1 MELSLRWAARS
12 KGAHGDSPNAL
23 LASSRGACIRRF
35 AGLLDGL
42 QGLGFD
48 GYAIGGLS
56 VGEPKPACSGCW
68 SSSWSKFAAAPRYL
82 MGVGTPSDLVEGV
95 VRGVDMFDCVMP
107 TRNARN
113 GHLFT
118 HGGVVR
124 IRNAAIAATI
134 ARSMR
139 PAPATPARI
148 SPGPTFITW
157 IAAEKCWG
165 RSWGRFITSP
175 TTWRSWRNCGGY
187 PLRYIA
193 DPRERLYERWNL
205 ERLKRPDPWSVA

>member
-1 MELSLRWAARS
+1 MRF
-12 KGAHGDSPNAL
+12 

-35 AGLLDGL
+35 AGLPLDGL

-56 VGEPKPACSGCW
+56 VGEPKPAMLGVLEQLMPQMP
-68 SSSWSKFAAAPRYL
+68 AAAPRYL

-124 IRNAAIAATI
+124 IRNA
-134 ARSMR
+134 RHR
-139 PAPATPARI
+139 RDD
-148 SPGPTFITW
+148 SPLDEACACYTCQNFSRAYLITW
-157 IAAEKCWG
+157 IAAEKCLG
-165 RSWGRFITSP
+165 RSWGRFTTSP
-175 TTWRSWRNCGGY
+175 TTWRSWRNCEGQSA
-187 PLRYIA
+187 PVHC
-193 DPRERLYERWNL
+193 
-205 ERLKRPDPWSVA
+205 RPS